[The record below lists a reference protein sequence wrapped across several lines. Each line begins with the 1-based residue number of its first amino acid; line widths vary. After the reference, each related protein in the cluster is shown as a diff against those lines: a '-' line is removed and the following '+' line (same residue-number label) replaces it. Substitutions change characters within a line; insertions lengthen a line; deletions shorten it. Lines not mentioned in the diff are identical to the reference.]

1 MPSYQPLPQPPSR
14 MPERGPTRRTSRL
27 RGALLL
33 LFALSI
39 VATLLIE
46 QADRLG
52 RYLPFLR
59 KPAPPITELHP
70 VVKEKTNQLVENV
83 GKLGITI
90 VITDGFRSDD
100 EQDKLYD
107 QGRTSKGPVVTQV
120 RGGGSYH
127 NYGLAIDFALQ
138 TKNGRVVWDM
148 ELDGNRNG
156 EPDWFEVVAVAK
168 ELGFSWGGD
177 WKSFKDYPHLQM
189 DFGYSISE
197 LQRGY
202 HPPEQLDG
210 EQDVLK

>member
-1 MPSYQPLPQPPSR
+1 
-14 MPERGPTRRTSRL
+14 L

>member
-1 MPSYQPLPQPPSR
+1 
-14 MPERGPTRRTSRL
+14 MPERGPAKRTRRL

-33 LFALSI
+33 LFVLSI
-39 VATLLIE
+39 AATLAIGN
-46 QADRLG
+46 ADRLG
-52 RYLPFLR
+52 RYVPFLR
-59 KPAPPITELHP
+59 KPAPTITELHP
-70 VVKEKTNQLVENV
+70 VVKEKTNQLVENASR
-83 GKLGITI
+83 LGITVI
-90 VITDGFRSDD
+90 ITDGFRSHD
-100 EQDKLYD
+100 EQDKLYG

-120 RGGGSYH
+120 RGGGSFH
-127 NYGLAIDFALQ
+127 NYGLAVDFALR

-156 EPDWFEVVAVAK
+156 EPDWLEVVAVAK

-202 HPPEQLDG
+202 RPSEQLND
-210 EQDVLK
+210 EH